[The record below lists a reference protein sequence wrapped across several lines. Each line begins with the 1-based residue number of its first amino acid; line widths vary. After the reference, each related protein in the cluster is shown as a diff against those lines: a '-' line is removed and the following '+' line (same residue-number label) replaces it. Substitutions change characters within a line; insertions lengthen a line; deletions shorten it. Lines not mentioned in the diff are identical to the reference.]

1 MQFHVPGARISFGE
15 ETCWGMCEGPE
26 FVLSSHPAVL
36 TGWREGFGFV
46 SLLLAAGPFFLC
58 RLFRSGKIYIFFS
71 LSFAFSLSLSVCLSC
86 THPPSSDPILASL
99 LYFPLIALMRQSQI
113 NEIIFCSLHSGSWVV
128 LVNQL
133 S

>member
-71 LSFAFSLSLSVCLSC
+71 LSFAFSLSLSVSHAHTL
-86 THPPSSDPILASL
+86 H
-99 LYFPLIALMRQSQI
+99 PLIP
-113 NEIIFCSLHSGSWVV
+113 F
-128 LVNQL
+128 
-133 S
+133 